1 MKQSAALMLATL
13 VLVVMIAGCG
23 PAPTVTPEV
32 TQVPTEEAT
41 TAAPE
46 ETFEATATAE
56 VQLPPFKIGL
66 LASLT
71 GNFASSGKD
80 LQAGVE
86 MLLEEIG
93 YTAGGR
99 EIVLLT
105 EDTTGNPE
113 TALAKARKLVEED
126 GVDVLIGPNLS
137 SEGYALIDY
146 IDQVGVPTLYAV
158 VSADDITQRQRI
170 PWIVRTGW
178 TSSQPTHVLG
188 QWVYDQGIR
197 RVATLSYDYAFG
209 WESVGGFQ
217 AAFEA
222 AGGQVVQKIW
232 NPTDTKD
239 FAPYIAQLDPDNIDA
254 VFIQQSGGNAIRIM
268 QQLTEFGVTE
278 QIRVFGGGTLT
289 DESVLNSMGDE
300 ALGITTALHWS
311 AALQTPEAQA
321 FVAKFRDRYGYVPGY
336 RAEAGYVAAKVATT
350 ALEMTNGAPGGP
362 EGLLEAMKAVEIS
375 DAPRGPVAFDDYG
388 GVIQNE
394 YIRVVG
400 RIDGELQNT
409 VIETFP
415 MVSQFWIWDPEEFLA
430 HPVYSRD
437 YPPCTYCP

>member
-1 MKQSAALMLATL
+1 MKRSAVFLVITL
-13 VLVVMIAGCG
+13 VLGLTLAVGC
-23 PAPTVTPEV
+23 APTPTATPEV
-32 TQVPTEEAT
+32 TEAPTEET
-41 TAAPE
+41 TTVAPVETPE
-46 ETFEATATAE
+46 EE

-86 MLLEEIG
+86 MLLEEVG

-99 EIVLLT
+99 KIVLIT
-105 EDTTGNPE
+105 EDTAGNPD

-126 GVDVLIGPNLS
+126 GVDILIGPNLS
-137 SEGYALIDY
+137 SEGYALRDY
-146 IDQVGVPTLYAV
+146 IDKVGIPALYAV
-158 VSADDITQRQRI
+158 VSADDITQRQRT

-178 TSSQPTHVLG
+178 SSSQPVHVLG
-188 QWVYDQGIR
+188 QWAYDQGAR
-197 RVATLSYDYAFG
+197 RVATLAYDYAFG
-209 WESVGGFQ
+209 WENVGGFQ

-239 FAPYIAQLDPDNIDA
+239 FAPYIAQLDLANIDA
-254 VFIQQSGGNAIRIM
+254 VFIQQSGGNAIRLM
-268 QQLTEFGVTE
+268 QQLKEFGVTE

-289 DESVLNSMGDE
+289 DESVLKSMGDE
-300 ALGITTALHWS
+300 ALGLTTALHWS
-311 AALQTPEAQA
+311 AALDTPKARE
-321 FVAKFRDRYGYVPGY
+321 FVAKFRERFGYVPGY
-336 RAEAGYVAAKVATT
+336 RAEGGYVAAKVVVM
-350 ALEMTNGAPGGP
+350 ALEATNGNPGGP
-362 EGLLEAMKAVEIS
+362 KGLLEAIKAVEIS
-375 DAPRGPVAFDDYG
+375 DAPRGPVAFDEYG
-388 GVIQNE
+388 GVVQNI
-394 YIRVVG
+394 YIRVVEKV
-400 RIDGELQNT
+400 DGELQNT

-415 MVSQFWIWDPEEFLA
+415 MVSQFWTWDPEEFLA